1 MKFEPENKDFDYN
14 QYMHELGGFGWQE
27 EYDIWNLE
35 NEDNIYKKLKGYI
48 AIFRRHTRIS
58 HHENSGNWDDTFSN
72 EFVEKSFSNFKEL
85 IHENTDEIF
94 KNLSSRWILSIL
106 NCFYDVGSDE
116 EKSSALAISTLG
128 EIHRY
133 TVMFLYTIPDID
145 DILENKLVRSN
156 PILSN
161 GDDYICLFKRI
172 RHSITKDTKPLVEG
186 LIKRYFDEDKFI
198 FNLFNQFEF
207 NDMKKDILKLLE
219 KDSSGS
225 YLYSETVKTDYLN
238 TEEPEYK

>member
-1 MKFEPENKDFDYN
+1 
-14 QYMHELGGFGWQE
+14 
-27 EYDIWNLE
+27 
-35 NEDNIYKKLKGYI
+35 
-48 AIFRRHTRIS
+48 
-58 HHENSGNWDDTFSN
+58 
-72 EFVEKSFSNFKEL
+72 
-85 IHENTDEIF
+85 
-94 KNLSSRWILSIL
+94 
-106 NCFYDVGSDE
+106 
-116 EKSSALAISTLG
+116 
-128 EIHRY
+128 
-133 TVMFLYTIPDID
+133 
-145 DILENKLVRSN
+145 
-156 PILSN
+156 
-161 GDDYICLFKRI
+161 LFKRI